1 MFQYIILPLI
11 AISAVI
17 SEGNSCVCKN
27 PNDWENVKPCY
38 EVFKELSRAL
48 TNDRGNLYRMKQA
61 FFYAPSAD
69 PVLIKVK
76 YNISYGENVTKDQLH
91 YCENVDN
98 NTIAAITAI
107 TINQTEI
114 IRGWTSR
121 GVYYVI
127 NPLLLSK
134 MQMVL
139 PFAILRL
146 INSILGPASG
156 SPEVDTFLWDG
167 SYELPTLLIN
177 LHITS
182 LPCIP
187 TEEVF
192 NCTLEELNAYVS

>member
-1 MFQYIILPLI
+1 MFQYCTVLLLI
-11 AISAVI
+11 AMRADI

-27 PNDWENVKPCY
+27 SDWQNVKPCY
-38 EVFKELSRAL
+38 EMFKELSRAL

-76 YNISYGENVTKDQLH
+76 YNISYGENVTKDQLL

-98 NTIAAITAI
+98 NITAAI

-127 NPLLLSK
+127 SPL
-134 MQMVL
+134 
-139 PFAILRL
+139 I
-146 INSILGPASG
+146 
-156 SPEVDTFLWDG
+156 
-167 SYELPTLLIN
+167 
-177 LHITS
+177 
-182 LPCIP
+182 
-187 TEEVF
+187 
-192 NCTLEELNAYVS
+192 